1 MQKTYWILGTLILS
15 VMLSACSGLAGEPDI
30 VIELPTPIAQAVSQ
44 TPPDTEP
51 DIDVA
56 AQIFANRCATCHGIT
71 GAGDGELVQ
80 SGQITS
86 IPNFTDATYI
96 ADQTAE
102 AYYSIIT
109 NGNLEM
115 LMPPFSS
122 SISDEDR
129 WSLANYMFTLA
140 GENPL
145 ILEPS
150 SSDTASETSDTSEP
164 HASNDSGIS
173 DAVLVG
179 NNGTIT
185 GTVAHGTQGEIPYGA
200 PITLYIIDMSN
211 QEEEIEGVIADDGT
225 FTFNDVPVY
234 SNSGY
239 YVTVPYGDGY
249 FSSRLLIMDVE
260 NPELTL
266 DVTVYNTTDDDS
278 VVNLEMVLTQID
290 VLDSDT
296 LSVTQV
302 ITVRSTGFDLYV
314 YDDNNG
320 FNVSVE
326 IPLPQDAR
334 LSPDNDFTRFYL
346 NEFTNTVYD
355 TRAVIP
361 GEEHSLQIK
370 YTMPISGSVNFVQQ
384 FPYAFSGPF
393 EAYVN
398 DSLLDIRGNGWL
410 EVDNQQVEG
419 VTYEGL
425 SLLQGVAVGEWVR
438 FTVQQ
443 PTTFV
448 DSWVSYIMLGI
459 GLTLVVLSLAFFLY
473 ARYTNTPQ
481 KRIDK
486 ILVAIAELDEQYD
499 AKTISKSAYNKQRDA
514 LKTELADLMT
524 LVE

>member
-1 MQKTYWILGTLILS
+1 MQKSYWILSLLILS

-30 VIELPTPIAQAVSQ
+30 VIEIPTPIVQSVSQ

-51 DIDVA
+51 NIEVA
-56 AQIFANRCATCHGIT
+56 AQIFANRCSTCHGAT

-80 SGQITS
+80 SGQITA
-86 IPNFTDATYI
+86 IPNLTNAIYI
-96 ADQTAE
+96 ADQNAE
-102 AYYSIIT
+102 AYYDIIT
-109 NGNLEM
+109 NGNMEM
-115 LMPPFSS
+115 LMPPFSG

-129 WSLANYMFTLA
+129 WSLANYMLTLA
-140 GENPL
+140 GESPL

-150 SSDTASETSDTSEP
+150 SGETAAETADASEP
-164 HASNDSGIS
+164 HTNNNGDIS
-173 DAVLVG
+173 EAVLVG

-185 GTVAHGTQGEIPYGA
+185 GTVMHGTQGDIPYGA
-200 PITLYIIDMSN
+200 PIVLHIIDMTN
-211 QEEEIEGVIADDGT
+211 QEEEIEGVVGDDGT
-225 FTFNDVPVY
+225 FTFTDVPVY

-249 FSSRLLIMDVE
+249 FNSRLLIIDIE

-278 VVNLEMVLTQID
+278 VVNLQMVLTQVD

-326 IPLPQDAR
+326 IPLPQNAR

-346 NEFTNTVYD
+346 DEFSNTVYD
-355 TRAVIP
+355 TRPVIP

-370 YTMPISGSVNFVQQ
+370 YTMPISGNTNFVQQ

-410 EVDNQQVEG
+410 AVDNQQVEG
-419 VTYEGL
+419 VTYEGM
-425 SLLQGVAVGEWVR
+425 SLVNGVAIGESVR
-438 FTVQQ
+438 FTIQQ
-443 PTTFV
+443 PTAFI
-448 DSWVSYIMLGI
+448 DSWVSYVMLGL

-486 ILVAIAELDEQYD
+486 ILATIAELDEQYD
-499 AKTISKSAYNKQRDA
+499 AKTISKSAYDKQRNA
-514 LKTELADLMT
+514 LKTELAELMT